1 MPKDNIVPASCVVK
15 IKIADMR
22 KYFVLKEQREM
33 ENYLIFSLFTW
44 YTVDKVS
51 WTGGENASDQIV

>member
-1 MPKDNIVPASCVVK
+1 
-15 IKIADMR
+15 
-22 KYFVLKEQREM
+22 M

-44 YTVDKVS
+44 YTADKVS